1 MSGEGDKRPPNQKDG
16 LYRRYFKRVLD
27 FVLSLAAI
35 IALSPV
41 LLLIAFLVRI
51 KLGSPVIFKQQR
63 PGLNERIFTLY
74 KFRTMT
80 DKRNERGELLP
91 DEMRLTDFGKF
102 LRSTSLDELPELFNI
117 LKGDMSIVGPRPL
130 LVEYLPLYD
139 QYQRRRHEVRPGL
152 TGWAQVNGRNALS
165 WEDKFN
171 YDVQYVDNLSFLLD
185 LKIIFLTVK
194 KVLKREGISQEGR
207 ATMEPFKGS
216 QQAGQLNGNKS

>member
-1 MSGEGDKRPPNQKDG
+1 
-16 LYRRYFKRVLD
+16 
-27 FVLSLAAI
+27 
-35 IALSPV
+35 
-41 LLLIAFLVRI
+41 
-51 KLGSPVIFKQQR
+51 
-63 PGLNERIFTLY
+63 
-74 KFRTMT
+74 
-80 DKRNERGELLP
+80 
-91 DEMRLTDFGKF
+91 
-102 LRSTSLDELPELFNI
+102 
-117 LKGDMSIVGPRPL
+117 
-130 LVEYLPLYD
+130 
-139 QYQRRRHEVRPGL
+139 VRPGL